1 MTEKSEPHGK
11 WRPET
16 LAIRAGV
23 HRSAEKEH
31 AEALFLTSSFV
42 FDSAEEAA
50 ARFAGTSPGNIYAR
64 FTNPTVRALEERLAA
79 LEGAE
84 DCVATASGMAACLTT
99 FMGLLQAGDHIVA
112 SRSIFGS
119 TIQLLQNILGRFG
132 LETTFVALDDLA
144 AWRGALRPNTRLLY
158 LETPSNPLTE
168 IGDISALAAMAREHG
183 ASLVVDNCFCT
194 PVLQQPLALGA
205 DLVIHSNTKYLD
217 GQGRTLGG
225 AICGRKE
232 LLAGPRNFVRT
243 AGPSLSPFNA
253 WVQLKGLETLA
264 LRMERHSHNAL
275 ELARWLEQREEVA
288 RVYFPGLASHPQQAL
303 AERQQRLPGGILSF
317 DLRGGQAAAWA
328 LMNAVEI
335 FSRTANLG
343 DAKSTITHPAS
354 TTHGRVSAE
363 ARAAAGIGDG
373 LLRLS
378 VGLEHVDDLRA
389 DLARGLEAAA
399 TAAASSGA

>member
-1 MTEKSEPHGK
+1 MSENETARGK
-11 WRPET
+11 WHPET
-16 LAIRAGV
+16 LAIRTGI
-23 HRSAEKEH
+23 HRSPEKEH
-31 AEALFLTSSFV
+31 SEALFLTSSFV

-99 FMGLLQAGDHIVA
+99 FMGCLQAGDHIVA

-119 TIQLLQNILGRFG
+119 TVQLLQNILSRFG
-132 LETTFVALDDLA
+132 LETSFVALDDLE
-144 AWRGALRPNTRLLY
+144 AWRRAVRPNTRLLY

-168 IGDISALAAMAREHG
+168 VGDIAALAALARDQS
-183 ASLVVDNCFCT
+183 AILVVDNCFCT

-232 LLAGPRNFVRT
+232 LLSGPRNFVRT

-275 ELARWLEQREEVA
+275 ALAQWLEQRPEVA
-288 RVYFPGLASHPQQAL
+288 RVYYPGLPSHPQQAL
-303 AERQQRLPGGILSF
+303 AARQQRLPGGILSF
-317 DLRGGQAAAWA
+317 DLRDGQTAAWA
-328 LMNAVEI
+328 LMDAVEI

-354 TTHGRVSAE
+354 TTHARVSVE
-363 ARAAAGIGDG
+363 ARVAAGIGDG

-389 DLARGLEAAA
+389 DLQRGLEAAA
-399 TAAASSGA
+399 AARPEPSV